1 MKGIVWGRFL
11 THAVKQLE
19 AIENNYAQAKI
30 PIIKKILGHTQNYII
45 FENGD
50 RWDAVVAN
58 ESQRGRAANIS
69 YIESTIP
76 DEIIKTIIFPCTKA
90 LPFTAIHSFDYEP
103 PIQEKEE

>member
-19 AIENNYAQAKI
+19 TIANDYIQAGI
-30 PIIKKILGHTQNYII
+30 PIAKKIIGRTGNYII

-50 RWDAVVAN
+50 RWDAVAAN

-76 DEIIKTIIFPCTKA
+76 DEIVKTIIIPCTKA
-90 LPFTAIHSFDYEP
+90 LPFTGIHRFVHVP
-103 PIQEKEE
+103 PAKEKEE